1 MIKTVFYDEHYNEV
15 NPEDAQLI
23 IQLFLDE
30 NDIVKKRIEWTPK
43 KKSGYLRSI
52 PQINNDVNEQYM
64 AQNIIS
70 HYLEIVAATQR
81 IVDHLWAYHAQV
93 DGPIEKANILN
104 ILTRSYER
112 LCNTLGHLNYELTRS
127 KRGDRF

>member
-104 ILTRSYER
+104 ILTHSYER
-112 LCNTLGHLNYELTRS
+112 LSNTLGHLNYELTRS

>member
-64 AQNIIS
+64 AQNVIS

-81 IVDHLWAYHAQV
+81 IVDHLWTYHAQV

-104 ILTRSYER
+104 ILTHSYER
-112 LCNTLGHLNYELTRS
+112 LSRTLEHLNYELNRS